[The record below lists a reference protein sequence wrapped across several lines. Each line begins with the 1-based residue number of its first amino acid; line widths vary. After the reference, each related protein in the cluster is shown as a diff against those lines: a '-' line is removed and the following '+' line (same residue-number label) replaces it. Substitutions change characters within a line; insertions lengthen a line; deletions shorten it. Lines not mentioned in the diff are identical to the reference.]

1 MPDNHPVWTCVQ
13 IGRLSHDAMRV
24 EIEVSAFDPEG
35 AREAGLVQLEGFGW
49 DVVIDGLAK
58 FNVFISRIG
67 VG

>member
-1 MPDNHPVWTCVQ
+1 
-13 IGRLSHDAMRV
+13 MRV

>member
-1 MPDNHPVWTCVQ
+1 MQ

>member
-1 MPDNHPVWTCVQ
+1 
-13 IGRLSHDAMRV
+13 MRV
-24 EIEVSAFDPEG
+24 EIEVSAFGPEG

-49 DVVIDGLAK
+49 DVVIDGLVK